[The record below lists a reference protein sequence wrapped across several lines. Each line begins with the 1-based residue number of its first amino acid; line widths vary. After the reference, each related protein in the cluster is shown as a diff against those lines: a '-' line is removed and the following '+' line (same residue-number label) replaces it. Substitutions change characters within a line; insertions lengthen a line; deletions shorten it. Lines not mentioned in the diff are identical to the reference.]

1 MGGERRPEASITP
14 THRRL
19 PARSSHAHATGTFG
33 KTTIAVPRARIKG
46 EERRAT
52 VKNAATNVLF
62 DQSKIVSRDLHRQ
75 PDSQT
80 GFEHGQVGI

>member
-1 MGGERRPEASITP
+1 M
-14 THRRL
+14 
-19 PARSSHAHATGTFG
+19 GTFG

-80 GFEHGQVGI
+80 GFEQGQVGI

>member
-1 MGGERRPEASITP
+1 LRESARR
-14 THRRL
+14 HRDYEEEL
-19 PARSSHAHATGTFG
+19 DATL
-33 KTTIAVPRARIKG
+33 PRARIKG

-62 DQSKIVSRDLHRQ
+62 DQLKIVSRDLHRQ

-80 GFEHGQVGI
+80 GFEQGQVGI